1 MVNIF
6 QYPWLLLILSF
17 IVLVIVTSIRRSWP
31 ENNHWWQ
38 PILPLLVAGAAF
50 AVDMLVVTDHE
61 AIETVIDSVM
71 QAAIAQDTETID
83 AFISESY
90 RDTSHRSKQELA
102 TYCQRLLAEPIAEK
116 IKYRSFLL
124 EIDAPDAQVETE
136 VVVHLHPDSI
146 YAIAGALTFVKMKI
160 ALKKGPDKDWLI
172 ASSEITSVNNQKF
185 GWNMCRD

>member
-17 IVLVIVTSIRRSWP
+17 IVLVVVTCIRRNQP
-31 ENNHWWQ
+31 EKNHWWQ

-50 AVDMLVVTDHE
+50 GVDALVVTDHE

-71 QAAIAQDTETID
+71 QSAIAQDTDKID
-83 AFISESY
+83 AFISKSY
-90 RDTSHRSKQELA
+90 CDTSHRSKEELA
-102 TYCQRLLAEPIAEK
+102 AFCQRLLAEPIAEK

-124 EIDAPDAQVETE
+124 DINAPDAQVETE

-146 YAIAGALTFVKMKI
+146 YAMAGTLTFVKMKI
-160 ALKKGPDKDWLI
+160 ALEKGPDKDWLI
-172 ASSEITSVNNQKF
+172 TGSEITSVNNQKF
-185 GWNMCRD
+185 GWKYMR